1 MVPCPSMATKSG
13 TAGRSA
19 GGESVPPRRRGRP
32 KATDAQLSEEEV
44 LDLALDAFAAKGYD
58 GMSVRD
64 LNKDLG
70 VSHNLVHRRFGSKL
84 DLWKATVDRA
94 FTQFSDR
101 LNAVLDS
108 IEPGQPLDAFREF
121 IVTFIEVSAER
132 PELWRVMMME
142 GAIEGPRLDW
152 LWERH
157 VRPFGRRMRSVVG
170 ALEGGERYTRT
181 PQSTMFFLLAHGAT
195 AGASHR
201 PTAMRLDHED
211 PTDPDVLRR
220 HANVVADLLLGV
232 DPLIRLGHAPRP
244 SRRPAPSTKTM
255 R

>member
-1 MVPCPSMATKSG
+1 MVPSPAMATKSG
-13 TAGRSA
+13 PAGRAARS
-19 GGESVPPRRRGRP
+19 EPSPPRRRGRP
-32 KATDAQLSEEEV
+32 KASEGQLSEEQV
-44 LDLALDAFAAKGYD
+44 LDLALHAFAAKGYD

-70 VSHNLVHRRFGSKL
+70 VSHNLVHRRFGTKL
-84 DLWKATVDRA
+84 DLWKATIDRA
-94 FTQFSDR
+94 FTQFSNR
-101 LNAVLDS
+101 LNAVLDD
-108 IEPGQPLDAFREF
+108 IEPGQPLDDFREF

-142 GAIEGPRLDW
+142 GAVEGPRLDYV
-152 LWERH
+152 WERH
-157 VRPFGRRMRSVVG
+157 VRPFGRRMRAVVG
-170 ALEGGERYTRT
+170 SLEGGERYTRT

-211 PTDPDVLRR
+211 PTDPEVLRR

-232 DPLIRLGHAPRP
+232 DPLIRLEAAHRRRRPRPRP
-244 SRRPAPSTKTM
+244 STTS
-255 R
+255 